1 MDESIDDLREN
12 YEEFKS
18 EFELFFPDL
27 KKHSE
32 QFLASTLNDGADDV

>member
-1 MDESIDDLREN
+1 MDESIHDLREY
-12 YEEFKS
+12 YEAFKS

-32 QFLASTLNDGADDV
+32 QFLSENNPNAS